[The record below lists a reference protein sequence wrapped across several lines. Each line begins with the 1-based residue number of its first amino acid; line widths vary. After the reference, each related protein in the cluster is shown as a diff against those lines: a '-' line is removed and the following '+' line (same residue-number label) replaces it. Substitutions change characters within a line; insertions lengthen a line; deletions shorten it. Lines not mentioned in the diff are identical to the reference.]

1 MSMSTIRN
9 QTHLN
14 SLPDKGRQD
23 FLIKNRT
30 GLIVRRYANGSLVF
44 TARVMTKGKRV
55 MVTLGNT
62 SDITIAEA
70 SAKRDLLKKGYA
82 SSVEEANERKLVLAD
97 VIDEYHQKRTAR
109 LKAANQVH
117 DIFRRFIAPMLGETP
132 LNQITKGHLFSSL
145 EDIKFLNGRENARK
159 TLCYLRLFFQW
170 SLAKDFVAV
179 NPAALVDSK
188 MLDVEKGEP
197 RSRTLSPEEIV
208 SFFAAVD
215 AAGNSETVKIGLRL
229 VLLTGMRSGEL
240 LKSNVSNFNAAKQ
253 TLSLPAELCKNGA
266 KRTVYLSTQATALMK
281 RLAQLSQ
288 KGFLMEGKFGNQL
301 GPTSL
306 IQAISRLQTSK
317 TDKPPQ
323 LILDAHLTVHDL
335 RRTFATCMS
344 KLGVDYHICELALG
358 HSLPKLVRTYNVTD
372 RPDEQREAVQKL
384 ADVLDDP
391 MSNFPREDF

>member
-306 IQAISRLQTSK
+306 IQAIIRLQTSK